1 MKLEE
6 LKITITRLEDG
17 IDKDGNTY
25 LKSKGYNAYKQGGNN
40 AYNFFS
46 NIKLYPVNIGQL
58 EEVKNRLFSQTEDK
72 PKLPI
77 IAYQSE
83 LSTPLVNGKIMP
95 SLTVYRFDF
104 VKNKMFRKKT
114 LLNYGKENKNG

>member
-17 IDKDGNTY
+17 LDKDGNTY
-25 LKSKGYNAYKQGGNN
+25 LKAKGYNAYKQGGKK

-46 NIKLYPVNIGQL
+46 NIKLYPINETQFL
-58 EEVKNRLFSQTEDK
+58 ETKNRLFSSIEDK
-72 PKLPI
+72 PKLQI

-104 VKNKMFRKKT
+104 AKNKLFRKKT
-114 LLNYGKENKNG
+114 LLNYGKGVDK